1 MSSSLRMSGRI
12 VTASTEDVPRE
23 RRRAYWEDIVARVH
37 LRMEMAPQLDSDFT
51 ATLVAVS
58 LDDLD
63 LVQVNSTV
71 HNGRRAE
78 RVKDEQ
84 GRERCLFI
92 AVQRGRIELRQGV
105 WESSLGPGDMAL
117 LDPRVSSEY
126 ALPEE
131 AAFLGVSFP
140 RAALTERLGGLERM
154 GAATL
159 PHGMPM
165 HRFTFHY
172 LERFFTF
179 ASEIE
184 APELFRLKSHLL
196 DLIAVAVGRM
206 LALEAGGSAYRTV
219 LLRRMKDFVEERLHD
234 PALDIVA
241 VAEKFRVTPRYVS
254 QLFRD
259 DATTFN
265 AFTRLR
271 RLERCRRLLE
281 LSRTNAPSIGEIA
294 VTVGFGSQAY
304 LNKAFKRRFGTTPG
318 DYRRDFQ
325 SRAETTGAD
334 S

>member
-1 MSSSLRMSGRI
+1 MSGRI

-23 RRRAYWEDIVARVH
+23 RRRAYWEEVVARVH
-37 LRMEMAPQLDSDFT
+37 LRMEMAPKEDTDFS
-51 ATLVAVS
+51 ASLIAVA
-58 LDDLD
+58 LDDVH
-63 LVQVNSTV
+63 LVQVTSTAQS
-71 HNGRRAE
+71 GRRAE

-92 AVQRGRIELRQGV
+92 AAQRGRIELRQGT
-105 WESSLGPGDMAL
+105 WESQLAPGDMAL
-117 LDPRVSSEY
+117 LDPRVASEY
-126 ALPEE
+126 AVPDE

-140 RAALTERLGGLERM
+140 RAALTERIGGLERL
-154 GAATL
+154 GATTL
-159 PHGMPM
+159 SHGAPM

-172 LERFFTF
+172 LERLFTF
-179 ASEIE
+179 APEIE
-184 APELFRLKSHLL
+184 APELFRLKNHLL

-206 LALEAGGSAYRTV
+206 MALEAGGSAYRAV

-254 QLFRD
+254 KLFRD
-259 DATTFN
+259 EATTFN

-281 LSRTNAPSIGEIA
+281 LSRSNAPSIGEIA

-318 DYRRDFQ
+318 DYRRSFQ
-325 SRAETTGAD
+325 TRAEEAQ
-334 S
+334 